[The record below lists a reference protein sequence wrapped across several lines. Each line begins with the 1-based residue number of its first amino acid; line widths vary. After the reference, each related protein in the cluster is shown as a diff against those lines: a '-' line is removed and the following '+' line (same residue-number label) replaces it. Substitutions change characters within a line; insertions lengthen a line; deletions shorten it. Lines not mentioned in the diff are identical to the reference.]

1 MRIFCDFFGTATL
14 DDVEQLQETFDLLQ
28 NKNADIVHSLSDQLT
43 YVKKLDTMTRINT
56 NTLTNLSNIVR
67 DTIVQSHDRFQQ
79 LTRDIMWLNVTNYN
93 QSEIYMKIRQLEF
106 ALLQLIQQINELV
119 ASVQYILLGKLPINI
134 IDPNTLYNI

>member
-1 MRIFCDFFGTATL
+1 M
-14 DDVEQLQETFDLLQ
+14 QETFDLLQ